1 MKGQHIRR
9 FIQRINDLQA
19 ANAKELSMSLHEA
32 RMLHADITNAL
43 LDKQTVAAEPTDSIE
58 VQGGS
63 F

>member
-43 LDKQTVAAEPTDSIE
+43 LDKQTAAAEPTDSIE

>member
-43 LDKQTVAAEPTDSIE
+43 LDKQTAAAEPTDSIA